1 VFVGSM
7 VGHFLCLYVLFVVF
21 KFSVWLV
28 FVVFVLGHI
37 LVWDRGFFHLF
48 LNRAIALGC
57 FKQ

>member
-1 VFVGSM
+1 M